1 MSAYKVTLKSEL
13 KHGTF
18 YWVSTV
24 DAASEEEA
32 ATAAEHL
39 FLEQMSSA
47 KEWDFSDF
55 DAQIL

>member
-1 MSAYKVTLKSEL
+1 MSAYKVTLKSDL

-24 DAASEEEA
+24 NAASEEEA

-39 FLEQMSSA
+39 FLDQISNNA
-47 KEWDFSDF
+47 EWDFSDY
-55 DAQIL
+55 DAEIL

>member
-24 DAASEEEA
+24 TAASEEEA

-39 FLEQMSSA
+39 FLEQISKSN
-47 KEWDFSDF
+47 EWDFSGY
-55 DAQIL
+55 DAEKL